1 MNMNILPFIR
11 KECLHVLR
19 DKRMMLVVI
28 MIPVVQ
34 MLLFG
39 FAIST
44 EVNNVRVGVAY
55 EYYNEDIRQAVE
67 RLGANQYITIVGTIN
82 EGDIE
87 AAMRCGDAD
96 AVVVFKRSGMPQI
109 IADAS
114 NPNMGQTAV
123 SYIQGI
129 LSAQTASRSG
139 VEPHLLYNPQ
149 LKSAYNCAPA
159 IMGMVFL
166 LVCALMTAVSIVREK
181 ENGTM
186 EVLLVSPV
194 RPIKIIISKMVPFF
208 ILSCLDLTVILLIAR
223 FLLDVPMSSGIMPV
237 VSVSMLYIMLALALG
252 LLVSTIAQTQ
262 VVAMLIAGMVM
273 IVPVLMLSGM
283 LFPTDNLP
291 VVLRELSYIVPA
303 KWYIDAMRKMM
314 VMGLGF
320 CDVLKE
326 FAIMAVMTAVL
337 LIVALKKFKDR
348 LC

>member
-1 MNMNILPFIR
+1 MTMNILPFIK

-44 EVNNVRVGVAY
+44 EVNDVRVAVAC
-55 EYYNEDIRQAVE
+55 EYYNENIRKSVE
-67 RLGANQYITIVGTIN
+67 RLDANSYITVVGMVDESQIS
-82 EGDIE
+82 D
-87 AAMRCGDAD
+87 AMRRGEAD
-96 AVVVFKRSGMPQI
+96 AVVVFKRNGAPQV

-114 NPNMGQTAV
+114 NPNMAQTAV
-123 SYIQGI
+123 IYIQSI
-129 LSAQTASRSG
+129 LSEGIASDA
-139 VEPHLLYNPQ
+139 VVQHLLYNPQ
-149 LKSAYNCAPA
+149 LKSAYNFAPA

-208 ILSCLDLTVILLIAR
+208 ILSCLDLTLILLIAR
-223 FLLDVPMSSGIMPV
+223 FLLDVPLSSGIVPV
-237 VSVSMLYIMLALALG
+237 VGVSMLYIALALALG
-252 LLVSTIAQTQ
+252 LLVSTIARTQ
-262 VVAMLIAGMVM
+262 VVAMLVAGMVM
-273 IVPVLMLSGM
+273 IMPVLMLSGM

-291 VVLRELSYIVPA
+291 VVLREMSCIVPA
-303 KWYIDAMRKMM
+303 RWYIDAMRKLMI
-314 VMGLGF
+314 MGLGF
-320 CDVLKE
+320 SDVLKE
-326 FAIMAVMTAVL
+326 FFILLGMTL
-337 LIVALKKFKDR
+337 LLVVVALKKFKDR

>member
-1 MNMNILPFIR
+1 MNILPFIK

-44 EVNNVRVGVAY
+44 EVNDVRVAVAC
-55 EYYNEDIRQAVE
+55 EYYNENIRKSVE
-67 RLGANQYITIVGTIN
+67 RLDANSYITVVGMVDESQIA
-82 EGDIE
+82 D
-87 AAMRCGDAD
+87 AMRRGEAD
-96 AVVVFKRSGMPQI
+96 AVVVFKRNGAPQV

-114 NPNMGQTAV
+114 NPNMAQTAV
-123 SYIQGI
+123 IYIQSI
-129 LSAQTASRSG
+129 LSEGIASDA
-139 VEPHLLYNPQ
+139 VVQHLLYNPQ
-149 LKSAYNCAPA
+149 LKSAYNFAPA

-208 ILSCLDLTVILLIAR
+208 ILSCLDLTLILLIAR
-223 FLLDVPMSSGIMPV
+223 FLLDVPLSSGIVPV
-237 VSVSMLYIMLALALG
+237 VGVSMLYIALALALG
-252 LLVSTIAQTQ
+252 LLVSTIARTQ
-262 VVAMLIAGMVM
+262 VVAMLVAGMVM
-273 IVPVLMLSGM
+273 IMPVLMLSGM

-291 VVLRELSYIVPA
+291 VVLREMSCIVPA
-303 KWYIDAMRKMM
+303 RWYIDAMRKLMI
-314 VMGLGF
+314 MGLGF
-320 CDVLKE
+320 SDVLKE
-326 FAIMAVMTAVL
+326 FFILLGMTL
-337 LIVALKKFKDR
+337 LLVVVALKKFKDR

>member
-1 MNMNILPFIR
+1 MTMNILPFIK

-44 EVNNVRVGVAY
+44 EVNDVRVAVAC
-55 EYYNEDIRQAVE
+55 EYYNENFRKSVE
-67 RLGANQYITIVGTIN
+67 RLDANSYITVVGMVDESQIA
-82 EGDIE
+82 D
-87 AAMRCGDAD
+87 AMRRGEAD
-96 AVVVFKRSGMPQI
+96 AVVVFKRNGAPQV

-114 NPNMGQTAV
+114 NPNMAQTAV
-123 SYIQGI
+123 IYIQSI
-129 LSAQTASRSG
+129 LSEGIASDA
-139 VEPHLLYNPQ
+139 VVQHLLYNPQ
-149 LKSAYNCAPA
+149 LKSAYNFAPA

-208 ILSCLDLTVILLIAR
+208 ILSCLDLTLILLIAR
-223 FLLDVPMSSGIMPV
+223 FLLDVPLSSGIVPV
-237 VSVSMLYIMLALALG
+237 VGVSMLYIALALALG
-252 LLVSTIAQTQ
+252 LLVSTIARTQ
-262 VVAMLIAGMVM
+262 VVAMLVAGMVM
-273 IVPVLMLSGM
+273 IMPVLMLSGM

-291 VVLRELSYIVPA
+291 VVLREMSCIVPA
-303 KWYIDAMRKMM
+303 RWYIDAMRKLMI
-314 VMGLGF
+314 MGLGF
-320 CDVLKE
+320 SDVLKE
-326 FAIMAVMTAVL
+326 FFILLGMTL
-337 LIVALKKFKDR
+337 LLVVVALKKFKDR

>member
-1 MNMNILPFIR
+1 MTMNILPFIK

-44 EVNNVRVGVAY
+44 EVNDVRVAVAC
-55 EYYNEDIRQAVE
+55 EYYNENIRKSVE
-67 RLGANQYITIVGTIN
+67 RLDANSYITVVGMVDESQIA
-82 EGDIE
+82 D
-87 AAMRCGDAD
+87 AMRRGEAD
-96 AVVVFKRSGMPQI
+96 AVVVFKRNGAPQV

-114 NPNMGQTAV
+114 NPNMAQTAV
-123 SYIQGI
+123 IYIQSI
-129 LSAQTASRSG
+129 LSEGIASDA
-139 VEPHLLYNPQ
+139 VVQHLLYNPQ
-149 LKSAYNCAPA
+149 LKSAYNFAPA

-208 ILSCLDLTVILLIAR
+208 ILSCLDLTLILLIAR
-223 FLLDVPMSSGIMPV
+223 FLLDVPLSSGIVPV
-237 VSVSMLYIMLALALG
+237 VGVSMLYIALALALG
-252 LLVSTIAQTQ
+252 LLVSTIARTQ
-262 VVAMLIAGMVM
+262 VVAMLVAGMVM
-273 IVPVLMLSGM
+273 IMPVLMLSGM

-291 VVLRELSYIVPA
+291 VVLREMSCIVPA
-303 KWYIDAMRKMM
+303 RWYIDAMRKLMI
-314 VMGLGF
+314 MGLGF
-320 CDVLKE
+320 SDVLKE
-326 FAIMAVMTAVL
+326 FFILLGMTL
-337 LIVALKKFKDR
+337 LLVVVALKKFKDR